1 MRCLRIDPAA
11 WRHGGSLG
19 SGAIG
24 LLPSRTRKLQ
34 AGGNPPRRKPTT
46 MPAATSAC
54 CWPPDGPH
62 CRGPGL
68 GAERHLDRPP
78 ASRQGLCAPLFA
90 RDLLNTLRQ
99 RELDEATA
107 KLAAEI
113 GLARLPSAEGE
124 YVLGVYRRRVTL
136 AAGRFAMIDDGMGFQ
151 LAPWSPALDQTFSDR
166 EADRTIPPARRSTGW
181 SRPGRP

>member
-1 MRCLRIDPAA
+1 MPSDRSGGLEARRVLRL
-11 WRHGGSLG
+11 GVLLG
-19 SGAIG
+19 S
-24 LLPSRTRKLQ
+24 LPSRTRNSKPG
-34 AGGNPPRRKPTT
+34 AIRR
-46 MPAATSAC
+46 
-54 CWPPDGPH
+54 
-62 CRGPGL
+62 
-68 GAERHLDRPP
+68 GASLRRCRPP
-78 ASRQGLCAPLFA
+78 QAPVAGHPTDLTVEAQVSAPSATWIDRQLLAKDFCAPLFA

-107 KLAAEI
+107 RLAAEI
-113 GLARLPSAEGE
+113 GLARPPSAEGE